1 MTDTPPPALAL
12 PTAAPRSSVLRGIL
26 LMCLGVAMFPFLN
39 AAAKLLTQHYPVPEI
54 VWARF
59 TGHLV
64 WVVILFF
71 PRRGWRL
78 FLAHRPLVQIARS
91 FLLFGSTM
99 FFVSAIG
106 RLPLATASAIGFT
119 SPFIVTALSVP
130 LLREPVGPR
139 RWAAVCI
146 GFLGA
151 LIVVRPQP
159 ALSGAATLLALYA
172 ACCYALYQIMTR
184 KGGAHDSAE
193 TAIVYA
199 ALVGSV
205 VSSLMAPWFGMRLP
219 ELPLHWLLFIATGFF
234 GGIGHYFVGRALQS
248 VPAAIISPFG
258 YVEIVGTTALGY
270 LIFGNFPDG
279 WTWVGVAII
288 VVCGIYVGYRERVRR
303 AEARAV
309 SAGAEPL

>member
-1 MTDTPPPALAL
+1 MKPI
-12 PTAAPRSSVLRGIL
+12 AAIAGAHPSILRGIL

-39 AAAKLLTQHYPVPEI
+39 ASAKVLTSSYPITEI

-64 WVVILFF
+64 WVIILFF

-78 FLAHRPLVQIARS
+78 FLVSRPMVQVARS

-106 RLPLATASAIGFT
+106 HLPLATASAIGFT

-130 LLREPVGPR
+130 LLGEPVGLR
-139 RWAAVCI
+139 RWAAVSV

-159 ALSGAATLLALYA
+159 SLDGWATLLALGA
-172 ACCYALYQIMTR
+172 SCCYGLYQIMTR
-184 KGGAHDSAE
+184 KGSADDSPE

-199 ALVGSV
+199 ALVGTL
-205 VSSLMAPWFGMRLP
+205 VSGLIAPWFDMRLP
-219 ELPLHWLLFIATGFF
+219 AQPLHWLLFLATGFF
-234 GGIGHYFVGRALQS
+234 GGIGHYFVGKAFQIA
-248 VPAAIISPFG
+248 PAAVLSPFG
-258 YVEIVGTTALGY
+258 YVEIVGTTILGY
-270 LIFGNFPDG
+270 LIFANFPDR
-279 WTWVGVAII
+279 WTWCGVAII
-288 VVCGIYVGYRERVRR
+288 IACGIYVGYRERLRR
-303 AEARAV
+303 
-309 SAGAEPL
+309 SAGKSV